1 MTDKNGPPSNPLDA
15 WGQAIEH
22 PPHQVGGRARGVI
35 ENARKR
41 RDPNGNPYPEPG
53 QAVTDPAKG
62 TPGDR

>member
-1 MTDKNGPPSNPLDA
+1 MSDKQGFPVNPLDA

-41 RDPNGNPYPEPG
+41 RDQSGQLYPEPG
-53 QAVTDPAKG
+53 QAVTDPDG
-62 TPGDR
+62 TRRDDR